1 MGKID
6 ASRQCNIFGPRLHFL
21 KELSR
26 ADFVMKVIIP
36 ETTGVTGIRKTF

>member
-6 ASRQCNIFGPRLHFL
+6 ASRQCDTFGPRLHFL

-36 ETTGVTGIRKTF
+36 KTTGAIGIRKTF